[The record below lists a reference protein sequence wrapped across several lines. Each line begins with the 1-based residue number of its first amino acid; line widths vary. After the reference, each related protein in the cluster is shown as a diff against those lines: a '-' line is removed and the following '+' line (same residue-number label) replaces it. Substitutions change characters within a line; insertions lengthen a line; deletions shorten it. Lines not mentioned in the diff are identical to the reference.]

1 MKVGDLIQ
9 CKDCNPGGAVS
20 TGVVCMIEKVKLLSG
35 DDEMRY
41 WTLWDDSDYAW
52 VADKDSPWIISEA
65 NHVE

>member
-1 MKVGDLIQ
+1 VKVGDLIQ
-9 CKDCNPGGAVS
+9 CEDYLGGAVS

-35 DDEMRY
+35 DDETRY

-52 VADKDSPWIISEA
+52 VADKDNPWIISEA